1 MPPVPA
7 GSTAQLSTSICFS
20 GAFSTFRL
28 FMGHMASSFLEE
40 HRTGKLDLIGD
51 SVEGWIILAHYTNFS
66 FVLLFLVKCFITYFL
81 MITGRISLNILSF
94 DYYIFPAI
102 TLNHFTLKRC
112 L

>member
-1 MPPVPA
+1 M
-7 GSTAQLSTSICFS
+7 STAQLSKSICFS

-40 HRTGKLDLIGD
+40 HHTGKLDLIGD
-51 SVEGWIILAHYTNFS
+51 SVEGCIILAHYTNFS
-66 FVLLFLVKCFITYFL
+66 FVLVFLVKCFITYFL